1 MPRRCLFSNRTIL
14 IFIFDNKVTLL
25 DTRNIGLR
33 NIEVAD
39 TKICSIDGENG
50 KLIYRGY
57 DILDLANHSTY
68 EETAFLLLF
77 GDLPL
82 ERELDDFNSKLIKY
96 RAVPES
102 VFLNMKNRPLTAHPM
117 DVLQSSILELADYDT
132 DRSSESKEANIE
144 RAISLIAKIP
154 TIVAGWDR
162 IRTNKDSVKPLSD
175 NSHAHNFLY
184 MLYGEHP
191 KHEVSK
197 IFDISLILHAEHS
210 FNASTF
216 AAREIASTRASIYA
230 SIGGAVGALSGEL
243 HGGANIQVM
252 KMLLDIGNIN
262 NVEDW
267 IKKRIQNGG
276 RVMGMGHAVYRTTDP
291 RSEVLSTLSR
301 AISKENETEWFDMT
315 ERVESVTKKIM
326 WDSRKM
332 HIYPNVDLYSASLYY
347 SLGIPMDLNTPIFA
361 ISRIAGWNAH
371 VIEEKFAEAAP
382 KPALYRPK
390 AVYVGRYCGPMGC
403 EYINLIN
410 RKVQSS

>member
-1 MPRRCLFSNRTIL
+1 
-14 IFIFDNKVTLL
+14 L

-77 GDLPL
+77 GDLPIK
-82 ERELDDFNSKLIKY
+82 EELDEFNSKLNEARRI
-96 RAVPES
+96 PDS
-102 VFLNMKNRPLTAHPM
+102 VTKNMKNKPVSAHPM
-117 DVLQSSILELADYDT
+117 DVLQSSILDLADYDRNRL
-132 DRSSESKEANIE
+132 DEGKNANIE

-154 TIVAGWDR
+154 TIVAAWDR
-162 IRTNKDSVKPLSD
+162 IRNKQDVIEPLDD

-184 MLYGEHP
+184 MLRGEHP
-191 KHEVSK
+191 KHEISK

-252 KMLLDIGNIN
+252 KMLLEIEDLN
-262 NVEDW
+262 NVEKW
-267 IKKRIQNGG
+267 VKERLAKGA

-291 RSEVLSTLSR
+291 RSEVLATLSR
-301 AISKENETEWFDMT
+301 AISKEKDTKWFDIT
-315 ERVESVTKKIM
+315 EKIEQVTKKIM
-326 WDSRKM
+326 YQTKKM
-332 HIYPNVDLYSASLYY
+332 LIYPNVDLYSASLYY
-347 SLGIPMDLNTPIFA
+347 SLGIPIDLNTPIFA

-371 VIEEKFAEAAP
+371 IIEEKFAEAAP

-403 EYINLIN
+403 EYISLIN
-410 RKVQSS
+410 RKTQNAPA